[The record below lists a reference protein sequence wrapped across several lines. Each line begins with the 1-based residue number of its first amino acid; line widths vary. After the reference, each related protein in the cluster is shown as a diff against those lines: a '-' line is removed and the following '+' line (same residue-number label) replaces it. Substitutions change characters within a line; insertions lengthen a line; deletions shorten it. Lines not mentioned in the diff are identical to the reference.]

1 MSATEREKTTKPG
14 DEKNKIRASNTYYSV
29 AVTAEGAKK
38 FMPKGLDESQEKRYP
53 NCTKDKQLVRNNKKQ
68 AV

>member
-29 AVTAEGAKK
+29 AVTAEVAKN

-53 NCTKDKQLVRNNKKQ
+53 NCTKDKRLVRNNKKQ